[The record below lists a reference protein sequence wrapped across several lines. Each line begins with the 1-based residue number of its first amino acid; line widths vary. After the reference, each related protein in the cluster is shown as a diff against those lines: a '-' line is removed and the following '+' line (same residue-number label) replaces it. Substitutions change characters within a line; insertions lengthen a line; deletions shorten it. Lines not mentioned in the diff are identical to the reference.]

1 MSNVEGFR
9 EVGRACE
16 VRSASMT
23 KLQVIGGGK
32 MGQALVGGLIDSG
45 WAGAEELAVV
55 EVVADQ
61 RDRLRKGF
69 PGVAVLERPEAG
81 VDSVLAVK
89 PNLVAAVCRSLERPG
104 RVLSIAAGITIEAI
118 EGALPAG
125 TSVIR
130 AMPNT
135 PALVGAG
142 AAALAGGTTASA
154 GDVSWASAILESV
167 GGAVVVAEPLLDAVT
182 GLSGSGPAYVF
193 LVAEALTDAGVAMGL
208 TRDVAALL
216 ATRTIYGAG
225 KMMVESGDEPV
236 ALRAGVT
243 TPAGTT
249 AAGLAAL
256 EEHGLRAA
264 LAAAVR
270 AATLRSAELGAAS

>member
-1 MSNVEGFR
+1 
-9 EVGRACE
+9 
-16 VRSASMT
+16 MT

-142 AAALAGGTTASA
+142 AAALAGGATASA